1 MGVHTRP
8 RRICDGDILNERI
21 GGIGDDIGSTEQR
34 RLDGKLESVGA
45 AAVVTEAWLA
55 PRQGRNKLGLFGI
68 LGRLVLAISAAS
80 TVSIPR
86 SERSLSHYA
95 SARLRSSRPHR
106 PGRTTTSGICYP
118 LNTIALDRQISFA
131 QVIRPSRF
139 LAEPEEA
146 P

>member
-21 GGIGDDIGSTEQR
+21 GGIGDDIGSTKPR

-55 PRQGRNKLGLFGI
+55 PRQGRNKLGLFGM

-80 TVSIPR
+80 IV
-86 SERSLSHYA
+86 A
-95 SARLRSSRPHR
+95 FVVM
-106 PGRTTTSGICYP
+106 GRFSPLWKPDGTCLTTSCG
-118 LNTIALDRQISFA
+118 AGR
-131 QVIRPSRF
+131 
-139 LAEPEEA
+139 
-146 P
+146 